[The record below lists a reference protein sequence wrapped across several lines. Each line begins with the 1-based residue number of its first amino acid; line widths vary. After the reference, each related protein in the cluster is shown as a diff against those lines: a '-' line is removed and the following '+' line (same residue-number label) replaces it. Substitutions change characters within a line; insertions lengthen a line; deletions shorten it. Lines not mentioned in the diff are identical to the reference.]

1 LEKTAFEQRLKE
13 GEEIIQELTREKDE
27 MQVKVETSNKEALKL
42 ERRIECM
49 N

>member
-1 LEKTAFEQRLKE
+1 M
-13 GEEIIQELTREKDE
+13 IQELTREKDE
-27 MQVKVETSNKEALKL
+27 MQVKVEVSNKEVLKL